1 MTDLKYLIITD
12 LDGTLL
18 NYETFSYKPIVP
30 FIKKIISKKIL
41 IIPNTSK
48 TKDEVLKFLNE
59 IKYPTPFIVESGSA
73 IYFPKKFNYSRKMKI
88 NDFELIY
95 SSKNKKSIHKI
106 LDSKDFQN
114 YKSLFRITNEIKN
127 TDLAD
132 LSGLSI
138 ENLKDIKKRDF
149 SELIVWDSSKKN
161 LNKFKMLLNKKD
173 LSLLEGARFL
183 HLKGRGDKGIAI
195 HKLLKFMK
203 SSKINVNKT
212 ISLGDSINDIPM
224 LRRTDFSC
232 IIKLPNKNY
241 INFKGESVF
250 RSKKEA
256 PLGWKEALMSIG
268 EFADYVYR

>member
-1 MTDLKYLIITD
+1 MCIRDRL
-12 LDGTLL
+12 
-18 NYETFSYKPIVP
+18 
-30 FIKKIISKKIL
+30 
-41 IIPNTSK
+41 
-48 TKDEVLKFLNE
+48 
-59 IKYPTPFIVESGSA
+59 
-73 IYFPKKFNYSRKMKI
+73 
-88 NDFELIY
+88 
-95 SSKNKKSIHKI
+95 SSKVFK
-106 LDSKDFQN
+106 N
-114 YKSLFRITNEIKN
+114 YRNLYRITNEIKN

-195 HKLLKFMK
+195 NKLLKFMK
-203 SSKINVNKT
+203 SSKITVNKT

-224 LRRTDFSC
+224 LNSTDFSC
-232 IIKLPNKNY
+232 IIKLPNKDY
-241 INFKGESVF
+241 INFNGESVF

-268 EFADYVYR
+268 EFADYVYE

>member
-18 NYETFSYKPIVP
+18 NYETFSYKPLVP

-73 IYFPKKFNYSRKMKI
+73 IYYPKKFNYSGKIKI

-95 SSKNKKSIHKI
+95 SSKNKKSIHKA
-106 LDSKDFQN
+106 LSSKVFKN
-114 YKSLFRITNEIKN
+114 YRNLYRITNDIKN
-127 TDLAD
+127 MDLANF
-132 LSGLSI
+132 SGLSI

-195 HKLLKFMK
+195 NKLLKFMK
-203 SSKINVNKT
+203 SSKITVNKT

-224 LRRTDFSC
+224 LNSTDFSC
-232 IIKLPNKNY
+232 IIKLPNKDY
-241 INFKGESVF
+241 INFNGESVF

-268 EFADYVYR
+268 EFADYVYE